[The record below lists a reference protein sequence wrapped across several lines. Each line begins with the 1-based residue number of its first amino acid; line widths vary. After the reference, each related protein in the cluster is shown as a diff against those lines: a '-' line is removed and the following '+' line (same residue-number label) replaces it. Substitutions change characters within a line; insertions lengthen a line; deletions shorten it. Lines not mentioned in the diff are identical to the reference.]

1 MTTITL
7 PPEIE
12 GPLRE
17 EARRRGTS
25 PELLAIDALRLRFAT
40 PAMAGA
46 DIQPEPTL
54 ADFLEGYVGVVEG
67 TTEALSEHCGERFAA
82 GLAENESREGA

>member
-25 PELLAIDALRLRFAT
+25 PELLALDALRVRFAPPVT
-40 PAMAGA
+40 PSR
-46 DIQPEPTL
+46 IN
-54 ADFLEGYVGVVEG
+54 
-67 TTEALSEHCGERFAA
+67 ALSRHSPIFSTGTWA
-82 GLAENESREGA
+82 L

>member
-25 PELLAIDALRLRFAT
+25 PELLALDALRVRFAPPVT
-40 PAMAGA
+40 PSP
-46 DIQPEPTL
+46 DQRPEPTL
-54 ADFLEGYVGVVEG
+54 ADFPWRSPVG
-67 TTEALSEHCGERFAA
+67 APAPPSS
-82 GLAENESREGA
+82 GLPN

>member
-1 MTTITL
+1 MKVEVGMTTITL

-25 PELLAIDALRLRFAT
+25 PELLALDALRVRFAPPVT
-40 PAMAGA
+40 PSP
-46 DIQPEPTL
+46 DQRPEPTL
-54 ADFLEGYVGVVEG
+54 ADFLTG
-67 TTEALSEHCGERFAA
+67 TWAL
-82 GLAENESREGA
+82 